1 MKFLCGLLICHY
13 VSEILRIAWGLFV
26 ALNIMNKLS
35 LKKKESEN
43 VLKGFTFPFIYL
55 ALFLLKLLSISHRVC
70 VHQRLEILFEK
81 DAQVKAIKVEIFFA
95 IKKL

>member
-35 LKKKESEN
+35 LKKESEN

-70 VHQRLEILFEK
+70 VHQSLEILFEK
-81 DAQVKAIKVEIFFA
+81 DAQVEVIKVEIFFRN
-95 IKKL
+95 